1 MVYLYISELD
11 IIKSFLE
18 QDYTSIV
25 LSIFLIMAAV
35 IAMFTIVSKFSEIIG
50 KPFKWIQNKDS
61 DHTLLLTTSKQVYDL
76 QADNKQINTKI
87 EKLTDMVLDKQIDD
101 MRFEILDF
109 TSAISNGRK
118 YNREAYD
125 HILRTYKKYEQILTD
140 NHMENGLVEESVK
153 FIQEV
158 YHEKL
163 KNSEFS

>member
-1 MVYLYISELD
+1 
-11 IIKSFLE
+11 
-18 QDYTSIV
+18 
-25 LSIFLIMAAV
+25 
-35 IAMFTIVSKFSEIIG
+35 
-50 KPFKWIQNKDS
+50 
-61 DHTLLLTTSKQVYDL
+61 
-76 QADNKQINTKI
+76 
-87 EKLTDMVLDKQIDD
+87 
-101 MRFEILDF
+101 LDF

-163 KNSEFS
+163 KNGEFS